1 MSEQSERQVLPT
13 NVRPTHYTLTLTPD
27 FVNFTFTGSEV
38 VNINVNENTK
48 VITLHANEIEIKSA
62 KLVNLDLKTNQGCE
76 AEKIDYN
83 TQKETVTLTFPQE
96 FSSRATASLYI
107 EFTGILN
114 DKMVG
119 FYRSSYKDKSGNTK
133 YMATTQFEATDARRA
148 FPSWDEPAIKATF
161 DITLN
166 VPSDLT
172 ALSNMDVASETQL
185 GDNKKEVKF
194 NRTPIMSTYLVA
206 FIIGDLGYVEA
217 HTTGDHNDGKPVL
230 VRVYAP
236 KGDEQHGEFALNVA
250 TKVLEYFAEVF
261 GIPYPLPKCDMV
273 AIPDFEAG
281 AMENWGL
288 ITYRISE
295 ILFDPKASDA
305 KFKQRIAYTV
315 SHELAHQW
323 FGNLVTMEWWDH
335 LWLNEGFAT
344 WVGYLAVDKI
354 FPDWDIWTQFV
365 TEGFQYGLQLDSLR
379 SSHAIE
385 VPVNDP
391 SEISQI
397 FDAISYYKGASVI
410 RMLSNFIGEDVF
422 LSGIRRYLKRHEFS
436 NASTDDLW
444 KALTEESGSDVGQ
457 FMTGWTRVVG
467 YPVLT
472 VKEPAPDT
480 LEIRQCRFLSTG
492 VISPEEDTTNWW
504 VPLGIDLGPET
515 QNDMKSFVLAQKET
529 TLKLSLKTS
538 DFYQLN
544 ARKTGVFRVNYTPE
558 RLSKLG
564 QAVKLGLLE
573 VSDRIG
579 AIADAGALAT
589 SGYSKTSGLLNFIK
603 EFEDEDKYIVWL
615 EISSRLGNILHVWFE
630 QSTPI
635 YQGLLT
641 FNRQLLSKLVPKL
654 GWEYSESDDYLTT
667 MLRTLIIK
675 MAGRA
680 NDPETVKEAF
690 RRFNIFTKQNDES
703 ALHPNI
709 RGVVF
714 EIVLSHGGGEEEFE
728 AILKAYREAKTA
740 DQRTEALTSLGF
752 VQNDDLIQRA
762 LKFAICEEVKNQDII
777 FALTSLQFNRKSRR
791 PLWNFVKDNWDVGS
805 DILPDLIEKYAASRA
820 LFGHIIRL
828 STKLFSSEDD
838 IADIEKFFSNKD
850 CKAFERHLQQ
860 SIESIRVNA
869 AWLKRDSKDVEDWL
883 KANGFL

>member
-1 MSEQSERQVLPT
+1 MSELSKRQVLPT

-27 FVNFTFTGSEV
+27 LVNFTFTGSEV
-38 VNINVNENTK
+38 INININENTK

-62 KLVNLDLKTNQGCE
+62 KLVNLDLKTSQGCE
-76 AEKIDYN
+76 AENISYN
-83 TQKETVTLTFPQE
+83 SQKETATLTFPQE
-96 FSSRATASLYI
+96 FSSGASASLYI

-161 DITLN
+161 DITLI
-166 VPSDLT
+166 VSSDMT
-172 ALSNMDVASETQL
+172 ALSNMNVVSETQL
-185 GDNKKEVKF
+185 GDDKKEVKF
-194 NRTPIMSTYLVA
+194 NKTPIMSTYLIA
-206 FIIGDLGYVEA
+206 FIVGDLGYIEA
-217 HTTGDHNDGKPVL
+217 HTTGKHNDGKPIL
-230 VRVYAP
+230 IRVYAP
-236 KGDEQHGEFALNVA
+236 KGEEQHGEFALNVA
-250 TKVLEYFAEVF
+250 TQVLEYFAEVF

-288 ITYRISE
+288 ITYRTSE

-365 TEGFQYGLQLDSLR
+365 TEGFQIGLRLDSLR

-410 RMLSNFIGEDVF
+410 RMLSTFIGENVF

-444 KALTEESGSDVGQ
+444 KALTEESGNDVGQ

-492 VISPEEDTTNWW
+492 VISPEEDITNWW

-515 QNDMKSFVLAQKET
+515 QNDFKSFVLTQKET
-529 TLKLSLKTS
+529 TLKFPFKTS

-544 ARKTGVFRVNYTPE
+544 AHKTGVFRVNYTPE
-558 RLSKLG
+558 RLAKLG
-564 QAVKLGLLE
+564 QAVKQGFLN

-615 EISSRLGNILHVWFE
+615 EISNRLGNLLHAWFE
-630 QSTPI
+630 QPTPI
-635 YQGLLT
+635 YQGLLA
-641 FNRQLLSKLVPKL
+641 FNRQLVSKLVPKL

-675 MAGRA
+675 MAGNA

-690 RRFNIFTKQNDES
+690 RRFNLFTKQNDES

-714 EIVLSHGGGEEEFE
+714 EIVLSQGGGVEDFE

-740 DQRTEALTSLGF
+740 DQKTESLKGLGF
-752 VQNDDLIQRA
+752 AQSDDLIQRA
-762 LKFAICEEVKNQDII
+762 LKFAICEEVKNQDVI
-777 FALTSLQFNRKSRR
+777 FALSSLQFNHNSRR
-791 PLWNFVKDNWDVGS
+791 LLWNFVKDNWDV
-805 DILPDLIEKYAASRA
+805 IIEKYSASRV
-820 LFGHIIRL
+820 LFGQIIKL
-828 STKLFSSEDD
+828 STQLLTSEDD

-850 CKAFERHLQQ
+850 CKKFERPLQQ
-860 SIESIRVNA
+860 SIENIRVNA

-883 KANGFL
+883 KANGFLE

>member
-1 MSEQSERQVLPT
+1 MSEQGKRQVLPT

-27 FVNFTFTGSEV
+27 LVNFTFIGSEI
-38 VNINVNENTK
+38 VN
-48 VITLHANEIEIKSA
+48 
-62 KLVNLDLKTNQGCE
+62 CE
-76 AEKIDYN
+76 AAKIDYN
-83 TQKETVTLTFPQE
+83 AKEETVTLTFPQE
-96 FSSRATASLYI
+96 LSSGTTAVLHI

-119 FYRSSYKDKSGNTK
+119 FYRSSYKDKNGNTK
-133 YMATTQFEATDARRA
+133 YMATTQFEATEARRA
-148 FPSWDEPAIKATF
+148 FPSWDEPAIKAAF

-172 ALSNMDVASETQL
+172 ALSNMNVASETQL
-185 GDNKKEVKF
+185 VHGKKEVKF

-206 FIIGDLGYVEA
+206 FIVGDLGYIEA
-217 HTTGDHNDGKPVL
+217 HTTGKHNDGKPIL
-230 VRVYAP
+230 MRVYAL
-236 KGDEQHGEFALNVA
+236 KGDEQHGEFALSVA
-250 TKVLEYFAEVF
+250 TQVLEYFAEVF

-288 ITYRISE
+288 ITYRTIR
-295 ILFDPKASDA
+295 ILFDPKESDV
-305 KFKQRIAYTV
+305 KFKHRIAYTV

-354 FPDWDIWTQFV
+354 FPEWDIWTQFV
-365 TEGFQYGLQLDSLR
+365 TEGFQKGLQLDALR
-379 SSHAIE
+379 SSHPIE
-385 VPVNDP
+385 VPVNNT

-410 RMLSNFIGEDVF
+410 RMLSTFIGENVF

-444 KALTEESGSDVGQ
+444 KALTEESGNDVGK

-515 QNDMKSFVLAQKET
+515 QNDFKSFVLTQKET
-529 TLKLSLKTS
+529 TLKLPLKAT

-544 ARKTGVFRVNYTPE
+544 AHKTSVFRVNYTPE
-558 RLSKLG
+558 RLAKLG
-564 QAVKLGLLE
+564 QAVKQGFLN

-579 AIADAGALAT
+579 AVADAGALAA

-615 EISSRLGNILHVWFE
+615 EISNRLGNLLHAWFE

-635 YQGLLT
+635 YQGLLA
-641 FNRQLLSKLVPKL
+641 FNRQLVSKLGPKL
-654 GWEYSESDDYLTT
+654 GWEYSESDDHLTI
-667 MLRTLIIK
+667 MLRTLAIK
-675 MAGRA
+675 MG
-680 NDPETVKEAF
+680 EAF
-690 RRFNIFTKQNDES
+690 RRFNLFTKQNDES

-714 EIVLSHGGGEEEFE
+714 EIVLSHGGGDEEFE
-728 AILKAYREAKTA
+728 AILKVYREAKSA
-740 DQRTEALTSLGF
+740 DQKTEALTGLGF
-752 VQNDDLIQRA
+752 AQRDDLIQRA
-762 LKFAICEEVKNQDII
+762 LKFAICEEVKSQDII
-777 FALTSLQFNRKSRR
+777 HPLISLQFNYKSRR
-791 PLWNFVKDNWDVGS
+791 PLWNFVKDNWDVINKRYS
-805 DILPDLIEKYAASRA
+805 ESRT
-820 LFGHIIRL
+820 LFGHVIKL
-828 STKLFSSEDD
+828 TTQLFSSEDD

-850 CKAFERHLQQ
+850 CKAFERPLQQ
-860 SIESIRVNA
+860 SIENIRVNA

-883 KANGFL
+883 KANGFLE